1 MEVMDRI
8 KSSVEENPV
17 IIFMKG
23 SPKLPQCGFSSRAA
37 QALMG
42 CGEEFA
48 YVNVIQDPEIF
59 QSLPQFADWPTF
71 PQIYVAGEL
80 IGGCDIT
87 VEMFESGEL
96 KTMVT
101 AARTAAGLPTA
112 VAPSE
117 DA

>member
-1 MEVMDRI
+1 MDVMDRI
-8 KSSVEENPV
+8 KSAVEENPV

-48 YVNVIQDPEIF
+48 YVDVIQDPEIF
-59 QSLPQFADWPTF
+59 QNLPRFADWPTF
-71 PQIYVAGEL
+71 PQIYVGGEL

-87 VEMFESGEL
+87 LEMFESGEL
-96 KTMVT
+96 PKAVKE
-101 AARTAAGLPTA
+101 ARAAAGLPT
-112 VAPSE
+112 SE
-117 DA
+117 QG